1 MSVFNNITKLLI
13 FGLII
18 MAIMYIMKKQ
28 NKQKCNN
35 KNANNISMDNYIKKK
50 VKKDNKYKIV
60 GNDVDNNS
68 GILNGFNY
76 NADNRKEISP
86 DDYERVTEVCPYS
99 NTFEKEFGN
108 EGFDDNNMEFNQVSE
123 REFIDNFFSF
133 NDKINQS
140 SNVYDPIDMMNI
152 YDPMNMEANNM
163 EIGDIYDALTKSN
176 FK

>member
-1 MSVFNNITKLLI
+1 
-13 FGLII
+13 
-18 MAIMYIMKKQ
+18 
-28 NKQKCNN
+28 
-35 KNANNISMDNYIKKK
+35 
-50 VKKDNKYKIV
+50 
-60 GNDVDNNS
+60 
-68 GILNGFNY
+68 
-76 NADNRKEISP
+76 
-86 DDYERVTEVCPYS
+86 
-99 NTFEKEFGN
+99 
-108 EGFDDNNMEFNQVSE
+108 MEFNQVSE